1 MRVVVVSMVVVVVV
15 VVLGE
20 VVVEGMGVGVG
31 HGWECTCLYSGDGR
45 RVARSCHRHRRG
57 DLNPSGEVRQ
67 TGEQRGG
74 GRGGEGS
81 GRRGARPRRP
91 IRHRVQRVQRQ
102 RVRARGAAGV
112 NVELAQH
119 VNDVREVVGDAHQNG
134 VIGGGKGGL
143 RLAGGRADGG
153 DLRGN
158 VRPQAIGHGE
168 GLAKELAELGGRHH
182 WLGGLGGRRRRRRH
196 RGQLIRVLEDLKV
209 RGDVAEK
216 AADVVDARADAG
228 VAGGQAAAAAA
239 SCSVSASFAALRRK
253 GRAGSV

>member
-1 MRVVVVSMVVVVVV
+1 MVVVVVV

-45 RVARSCHRHRRG
+45 RVARSSHRHRRG

-74 GRGGEGS
+74 GRGGEGG
-81 GRRGARPRRP
+81 GRRGARPGRP
-91 IRHRVQRVQRQ
+91 IRHRIQRVQRQ
-102 RVRARGAAGV
+102 RVARRTAGV

-134 VIGGGKGGL
+134 VIGGGKGSL

-153 DLRGN
+153 NLRGN
-158 VRPQAIGHGE
+158 VRPQAVGHGE
-168 GLAKELAELGGRHH
+168 GLAKELAELGGGDH
-182 WLGGLGGRRRRRRH
+182 WLGGLGGGRRRLRRH

-239 SCSVSASFAALRRK
+239 SCSVSASFAAFSGKR
-253 GRAGSV
+253 RAGSV